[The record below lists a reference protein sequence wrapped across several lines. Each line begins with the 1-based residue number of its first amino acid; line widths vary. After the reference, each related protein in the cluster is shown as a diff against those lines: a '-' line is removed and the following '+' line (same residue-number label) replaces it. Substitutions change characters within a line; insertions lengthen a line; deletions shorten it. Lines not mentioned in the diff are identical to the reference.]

1 MSHNIYRRRSTNLLN
16 IKRLATVFF
25 LMTGWLSLSDPVN
38 GQPGYPACQPP
49 NPGESLLLVVTNTN
63 ETQQQVLG
71 ILPPQVTP
79 SICNYLD
86 DIVLRVEGFPSI
98 NAANNWAEYIQIN
111 LGLSAFVA
119 VPQGEST
126 AVQSAPATVIPEPYN
141 PQPLGQGYAILV
153 DYFNNP
159 QVAAELQQILKSN
172 IGLVSYQQRPYL
184 LAEFTSNQNTA
195 KKVLQTLSDRGFWVF
210 MVNAPQVILL
220 REQVAVTP

>member
-1 MSHNIYRRRSTNLLN
+1 
-16 IKRLATVFF
+16 
-25 LMTGWLSLSDPVN
+25 MTGCLSLSDRVN
-38 GQPGYPACQPP
+38 AQPGYPACQPP
-49 NPGESLLLVVTNTN
+49 RPGESLLLVVTNTD

-79 SICNYLD
+79 SVCNYLD

-98 NAANNWAEYIQIN
+98 SAASNWAEYIQGN

-119 VPQGEST
+119 VPQGES
-126 AVQSAPATVIPEPYN
+126 AVPQVAPTMVIPDPYN
-141 PQPLGQGYAILV
+141 PQTLGQGYAVLV

-159 QVAAELQQILKSN
+159 QVAAELQQILQSN

-220 REQVAVTP
+220 RERVSVTP

>member
-1 MSHNIYRRRSTNLLN
+1 MSRKLYRLRSTNIPN

-25 LMTGWLSLSDPVN
+25 LMTGCLSVSDPVN
-38 GQPGYPACQPP
+38 AQPGYPACQPP
-49 NPGESLLLVVTNTN
+49 GSGESLLLVVTNTD

-79 SICNYLD
+79 SVCNYLD

-98 NAANNWAEYIQIN
+98 NAASNWAEYIQTN

-119 VPQGEST
+119 VPQGES
-126 AVQSAPATVIPEPYN
+126 AVPQAAPATVIPDPYN

-159 QVAAELQQILKSN
+159 QVAAELQQILRSN

-220 REQVAVTP
+220 RSQVAVTL